1 MPAKPKSFSELLDRS
16 LHTFPYLAVTIGPL
30 FFCIGVGMVYSST
43 TFLRTS
49 IEVEAL
55 VIAVEERRGDNG
67 IVFRPTFKAETPNG
81 DSVIYSGNTWASPK
95 PHEAGETVTA
105 HYDQAT
111 DVLRSGLL
119 LKNFQSMGSKFM
131 CIGGIFAVLGIG
143 FFGRRLYLRRLKT

>member
-1 MPAKPKSFSELLDRS
+1 
-16 LHTFPYLAVTIGPL
+16 
-30 FFCIGVGMVYSST
+30 MVYSST

-111 DVLRSGLL
+111 GVLRSGLL